1 MLHAPPSSVSAT
13 ECKCSQIGGSVLRT
27 QPTAPS
33 VMPILVMGT
42 SEHPLATVC
51 PSALCASHVCSIESL
66 GHGHFPGGTCGFVRD
81 LGDLSKVSQLLRG
94 QSWDWARSDSRN
106 CASNHW
112 VTWTAS
118 VQVGHLLKV
127 SNQLRAF
134 GIHFSFLFTLQ
145 CIVQAFHCSGFSC
158 FGLRLYSARAQ
169 YLWHTGLVAPR
180 HVGSS
185 QTRDRTPV
193 PCIGRWIL
201 NHWAPR
207 NYPICYSDFRIS

>member
-1 MLHAPPSSVSAT
+1 MLYAPPSSVSAT

-145 CIVQAFHCSGFSC
+145 CIVQASHCSGFSC
-158 FGLRLYSARAQ
+158 CGAQALQCEGSVSVAHGLSCSKACGIFPDQ
-169 YLWHTGLVAPR
+169 
-180 HVGSS
+180 GSNPS
-185 QTRDRTPV
+185 P
-193 PCIGRWIL
+193 L
-201 NHWAPR
+201 HWQVD
-207 NYPICYSDFRIS
+207 S